1 MRRRRDPKLEKLI
14 EEATVDAYGV
24 AEQMTGLYTLIEETV
39 EFPFIA
45 KLAGEPIEVLRVDFD
60 ENGEDLVAVCRR
72 GRKEYRIRLLE
83 LEIPNSVLGRKSI
96 SAFFQYSGW

>member
-1 MRRRRDPKLEKLI
+1 MKRSRDPKLEKLI
-14 EEATVDAYGV
+14 EEATVDTYGA
-24 AEQMTGLYTLIEETV
+24 AEQMTGFYTLIEETV

-45 KLAGEPIEVLRVDFD
+45 KLVGEPVEVLRVDLD
-60 ENGEDLVAVCRR
+60 ESGEDLVAVCRR

-83 LEIPNSVLGRKSI
+83 LEIPNSVLGGNSI